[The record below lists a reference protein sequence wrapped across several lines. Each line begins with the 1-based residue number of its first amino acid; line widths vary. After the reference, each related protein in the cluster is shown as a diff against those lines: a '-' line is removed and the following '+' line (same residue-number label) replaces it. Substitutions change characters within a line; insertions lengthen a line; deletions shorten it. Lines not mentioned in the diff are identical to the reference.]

1 MNNEKLLILDDINIQ
16 SLVNMKKALTGI
28 LQDAQDKEG
37 EIYRTYQMAAVQA
50 FEVSYESSW
59 KICQK
64 VLKKFALNF
73 HYSKDVFRESA
84 KIGLINDPEVW
95 FEFLEIRN
103 ETTHTYDADILTEI
117 FNVIPKFTKELGDLI
132 ERLISFNKKEL

>member
-50 FEVSYESSW
+50 FEVSYESS
-59 KICQK
+59 
-64 VLKKFALNF
+64 
-73 HYSKDVFRESA
+73 
-84 KIGLINDPEVW
+84 
-95 FEFLEIRN
+95 
-103 ETTHTYDADILTEI
+103 
-117 FNVIPKFTKELGDLI
+117 
-132 ERLISFNKKEL
+132 